1 MLEILDVGDKV
12 DIRRIRRASEDERVP
27 VYLSQVVEIAGAV
40 DLKISMPTEGT
51 RQVPLSAGE
60 VFECCFYTR
69 KGLYQADFQVTDRF
83 MEGNLPV
90 IMMRIQRP
98 LKKVQRREYYRY
110 SCTLPMKYRAAD
122 EEEKLTD
129 EELKNQEWKNGVV
142 LDLSGGGLRFVVEDN
157 LIKDQLYQF
166 SLVLKVK
173 EKLKNYLLYG
183 NLIYT
188 GSMPSNPRLH
198 EGRIQFAYMDESV
211 RDEIISYIFA
221 EERKKISINK

>member
-12 DIRRIRRASEDERVP
+12 DIKSLKGVREGERRP

-40 DLKISMPTEGT
+40 DVKITMPTEGT
-51 RQVPLSAGE
+51 KLVPLTTGE
-60 VFECCFYTR
+60 VFECCFYTK

-90 IMMRIQRP
+90 VMLRIQRP

-110 SCTLPMKYRAAD
+110 SCTLPMKYRMASED
-122 EEEKLTD
+122 EKLTA
-129 EELKNQEWKNGVV
+129 EELNDQEWKDGVV
-142 LDLSGGGLRFVVEDN
+142 LDLSGGGLRFAVEDD

-166 SLVLKVK
+166 RLVLNVK
-173 EKLKNYLLYG
+173 EKLKNYFLYG
-183 NLIYT
+183 TLIYT
-188 GSMPSNPRLH
+188 GHMPSNPRLH
-198 EGRIQFAYMDESV
+198 EGRTQFIHIDESV

-221 EERKKISINK
+221 EERKKISMK